1 MGSGAEVDTNFDR
14 LDSRSHNSQ
23 ARFPPE
29 SVCIEFCT
37 RKIRAT
43 IFRDGMGGVAI
54 IGCGSEWNSK
64 SPHSLGWE
72 RLLMLTTPIP
82 TTQAASTLTDPATH
96 RPTDAVTIR
105 ERSDRETSIETLAE
119 PAADTNHDLDRPAPI
134 PAPRS
139 PKTWLESGL
148 SQAQLSDLLLKML
161 FVHGVQLGS
170 ELARLTRL
178 PFGVVE
184 EPLRSLR
191 DQRLVEVS
199 SSDLA
204 GRVSYRFGLTES
216 GRVRAHEALE
226 HNRYVGPAPVPLE
239 QYIEHCQLQQIT
251 GTRCTPAILQAAFQ
265 DIVIR
270 PAMLDQLGPAVCS
283 GKSIFLWGPP
293 GNGKTTIAKG
303 LGRYLNRFANEIYVP
318 YAILVDNC
326 IVTVFDPGIHQTTDD
341 TDLAQRG
348 ITAPANGVLS
358 GPVQDGPIDLRWRR
372 VRRPVVVTGNELTL
386 DLLELKYHKPGNF
399 YHAPL
404 QIKANGGLFLID
416 DLGRQTVRS
425 QDLINRWT
433 IPLEESVDYLT
444 LANGRKCML
453 PIEQLTVFAT
463 NLDPQQVV
471 DEAFMRRIKH
481 KIHIEAP
488 VREQY
493 AAIFQLACRQQEVPY
508 DEAMVEDLLQKY
520 RDLGRTPRS
529 SDPRDLL
536 NMARSICRFHELPF
550 TLNTN
555 LMQDSASRFFDA
567 A

>member
-1 MGSGAEVDTNFDR
+1 
-14 LDSRSHNSQ
+14 
-23 ARFPPE
+23 
-29 SVCIEFCT
+29 
-37 RKIRAT
+37 
-43 IFRDGMGGVAI
+43 
-54 IGCGSEWNSK
+54 
-64 SPHSLGWE
+64 
-72 RLLMLTTPIP
+72 
-82 TTQAASTLTDPATH
+82 
-96 RPTDAVTIR
+96 
-105 ERSDRETSIETLAE
+105 
-119 PAADTNHDLDRPAPI
+119 
-134 PAPRS
+134 
-139 PKTWLESGL
+139 
-148 SQAQLSDLLLKML
+148 
-161 FVHGVQLGS
+161 
-170 ELARLTRL
+170 
-178 PFGVVE
+178 
-184 EPLRSLR
+184 
-191 DQRLVEVS
+191 
-199 SSDLA
+199 
-204 GRVSYRFGLTES
+204 
-216 GRVRAHEALE
+216 
-226 HNRYVGPAPVPLE
+226 
-239 QYIEHCQLQQIT
+239 
-251 GTRCTPAILQAAFQ
+251 
-265 DIVIR
+265 
-270 PAMLDQLGPAVCS
+270 
-283 GKSIFLWGPP
+283 LWGPP

-425 QDLINRWT
+425 QELINRWT
-433 IPLEESVDYLT
+433 ILEESFDYLT

-488 VREQY
+488 VHEQY